1 MATCAKCGATL
12 TDDANFCVSCGA
24 PVRARAGAGPAE
36 TTAGAARLPS
46 NIAALLCYILWPVA
60 CILFLVL
67 DPYRRDKFVR
77 FHAYQALYLVLV
89 GIGLGI
95 ALRIPTTILKL
106 IPVLGWV
113 LNFLV
118 WSAYGAGVFGLVLF
132 VMYKAYRGEQY
143 RIPLIGI
150 LAAQKAE
157 KLP

>member
-12 TDDANFCVSCGA
+12 PDHANFCASCGTRVGA
-24 PVRARAGAGPAE
+24 SAGVDQTG
-36 TTAGAARLPS
+36 TTAGAAGIPS

-118 WSAYGAGVFGLVLF
+118 WSAYGAGVFALVLF
-132 VMYKAYRGEQY
+132 LMYKAYRGEQY